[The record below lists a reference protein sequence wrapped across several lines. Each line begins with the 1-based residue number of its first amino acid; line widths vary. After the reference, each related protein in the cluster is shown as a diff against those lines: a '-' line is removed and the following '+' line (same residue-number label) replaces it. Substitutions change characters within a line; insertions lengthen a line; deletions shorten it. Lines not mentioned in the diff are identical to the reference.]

1 MIAGGEA
8 RGTVST
14 VTCAAAGARG
24 PKALRESELRGSAYS
39 DVVVGARSLGGRC
52 AGPLGA
58 EEGRR
63 AAEGGR
69 PGGFVCCTP

>member
-24 PKALRESELRGSAYS
+24 PKFLRESEGVRTVTSSWAPGRLGDDVPARLALRKG
-39 DVVVGARSLGGRC
+39 GGRRR
-52 AGPLGA
+52 
-58 EEGRR
+58 EGDPVGSCV
-63 AAEGGR
+63 AR
-69 PGGFVCCTP
+69 PKG